1 MQQKVHA
8 TEKGLEE
15 LNGLYYEKY
24 AINKGNAL
32 NYGQA
37 LPLNQKSYELISAT
51 GDIKEA
57 LLAFQQ
63 GWKPVLGSDDHY

>member
-8 TEKGLEE
+8 IETGLEE

-24 AINKGNAL
+24 AIKKGNAL

-37 LPLNQKSYELISAT
+37 LPLNQKSYELTSAT

-63 GWKPVLGSDDHY
+63 DWKPVLGGDDHY